1 MRQKIFILPI
11 LIILIF
17 TSINFSNVDAQQK
30 MDPWTE
36 YMTPSDMHKML
47 GLYEGNF
54 NMEITMSRGEENPP
68 LVINI
73 PSSHQM
79 LLGGRFLEM
88 KQKGDMMG
96 MAYEATMTIGYN
108 TIDQKFAMTTITNM
122 GTGTLSL
129 FGDWDNVH
137 TKATLFGSLTNPV
150 SKQNI
155 QVKQII
161 EFKDSD
167 TVVIESY
174 DTEGDQAE
182 KKTVVYTLRRTK

>member
-1 MRQKIFILPI
+1 
-11 LIILIF
+11 
-17 TSINFSNVDAQQK
+17 VDAQQK

-54 NMEITMSRGEENPP
+54 DMEITMSRGEGNPP

-129 FGDWDNVH
+129 FGDWDSVH
-137 TKATLFGSLTNPV
+137 KKATLFGSLTNPV

-161 EFKDSD
+161 KFIDSD

-174 DTEGDQAE
+174 DTEGNQAE